1 MEQGAAR
8 WKRRVLQ
15 AQQAVPRRV
24 PLAESWQPVLG
35 RRASL
40 RELLVQKL
48 WLVQAS
54 RAKAQ
59 HAQVSPLRALR
70 QVVRREPQLA
80 QEPLASPPP
89 VDASAQLEEQEALP
103 QQVPVAFSEPP
114 LQPLLSLNGRLPRR
128 FPRPLRPSDGP

>member
-8 WKRRVLQ
+8 WKRRVPQ
-15 AQQAVPRRV
+15 AQQAVPPRV

-35 RRASL
+35 RRAL
-40 RELLVQKL
+40 LLELLAQKL
-48 WLVQAS
+48 WLAQAS

-59 HAQVSPLRALR
+59 HAQVSPPRALQ
-70 QVVRREPQLA
+70 QVALLESPLA

-103 QQVPVAFSEPP
+103 QVPVAFSEPP
-114 LQPLLSLNGRLPRR
+114 LLPLLSLSGRLPRR